1 MSAVLDTRSKLMQTA
16 RNLIW
21 ESSYDNVGIVEICKQ
36 AGVTKGAF
44 YHHFQSKA
52 DLFVHASLHEW
63 ASIQADFDKIL
74 SPRFTALEQLQG
86 VLSLAISRQCK
97 LGEEVHICGCPS
109 FTSGGQSGCEEEQ
122 VRSAIKR
129 MSTEGSAYFA
139 ALTRNLQA
147 EGCLSVEGDVQQTA
161 RMLQH
166 FMQGVLEHGRIFQ
179 DFETFCT
186 DLQAG
191 FYQILGLKPEHRH
204 FSCMRSKVVE
214 CVPERI

>member
-1 MSAVLDTRSKLMQTA
+1 MQTA
-16 RNLIW
+16 NHLIGR
-21 ESSYDNVGIVEICKQ
+21 SSYDNVGIVEICKQ
-36 AGVTKGAF
+36 QGVTKGAF

-52 DLFVHASLHEW
+52 DLFVHASLNEW

-86 VLSLAISRQCK
+86 VLSLAISKQCK
-97 LGEEVHICGCPS
+97 LGESVHICGCPS

-122 VRSAIKR
+122 VRGALKK

-139 ALTRNLQA
+139 ALARNLQA
-147 EGCLSVEGDVQQTA
+147 EDCLLAEVDVQQTA

-166 FMQGVLEHGRIFQ
+166 FMQGLLENGRIFQ
-179 DFETFCT
+179 DFETFCA

-204 FSCMRSKVVE
+204 FTCMRSKVVD